1 MKRTDYISWDEYFMG
16 VALLTAQR
24 SKDNTSQVGACIV
37 SRENKILSMG
47 YNGMPTGCDDD
58 MPWEREGEPL
68 KTKYMYVCH
77 AELNAILNHASGT
90 GSLKGARIYTT
101 LFPCNECAKALIQ
114 SGISQVIYYED
125 KYALINEMFSD
136 YIQEADRN
144 YHDLQARNNPGGD
157 GFIGYENLLECILQL
172 FYNNIRFF
180 SHSTPEENPY
190 LFSVFF
196 NHIFLSVDDYLQ
208 RHTGLAARYST
219 KEVAALLCNGF
230 WGVISICHSEKM
242 SREAV
247 CERVKAMYN
256 DILLSDLFRRK

>member
-47 YNGMPTGCDDD
+47 YNGMPTGCFDDD

-101 LFPCNECAKALIQ
+101 LFPCNECAKAIIQ
-114 SGISQVIYYED
+114 AGIRTIVYDCD
-125 KYALINEMFSD
+125 KYADTPAVIASKRMLD
-136 YIQEADRN
+136 AAGVRY
-144 YHDLQARNNPGGD
+144 YK
-157 GFIGYENLLECILQL
+157 
-172 FYNNIRFF
+172 YNR
-180 SHSTPEENPY
+180 
-190 LFSVFF
+190 
-196 NHIFLSVDDYLQ
+196 
-208 RHTGLAARYST
+208 TGRKIT
-219 KEVAALLCNGF
+219 IEV
-230 WGVISICHSEKM
+230 
-242 SREAV
+242 
-247 CERVKAMYN
+247 
-256 DILLSDLFRRK
+256 